1 MSKRINMDLDWRFH
15 LGDAADAGFMGYDD
29 RAWRTVTLPHDWAVE
44 HPFSPSHASG
54 TGYLPGGTAWYR
66 KRFELDESAVGQRV
80 RLSFQGVY
88 KHAKVWV
95 NSNYLGRH
103 AYGYT
108 SFSFDISPFVKAG
121 ENVIAVRVEHED
133 VADSRWYTGSGIDRH
148 VYLNISHPV
157 SFSEYGVF
165 VKTLSAD
172 ASSACL
178 RVEYDAPGAEG
189 ASFRL
194 TDSEGREAARAA
206 AQGEKGGVSLSVP
219 APKLWSPDHPFL
231 YTLTAEALLHGQ
243 AVDREE
249 IRVGIRSFRFDP
261 DSGFFLNGEPM
272 KIKGVCVHHDAGCL
286 GAAVPKPVWARRLRK
301 VKDAGCNAIRTAHN
315 PPDPDLLDLCDEM
328 GFLVMDEAFDEW
340 EGTKNKWWQGHNV
353 YPPKHFG
360 YAEDFPDWHERDL
373 SSMVLRDR
381 NHPSIVLWS
390 IGNEIDYPNDPYVT
404 PLFKE
409 ALGNNDANKPAA
421 ERLYD
426 PRKPDAGR
434 LAAVAKELT
443 AIVHRLDDTRPVTSA
458 LSFPELSNHTGYADQ
473 LDVIGYNYREY
484 FYEDD
489 HKTYPGR
496 VILGSENSHDPKA
509 WFAVRDHDFIAAQF
523 LWTGIDFLGECRG
536 WPVRISQA
544 GMLNLAGYEKPLF
557 YQRRALWTDAP
568 FVRLAVGDGDSE
580 RHGVW
585 NERFRWTGEPGQKK
599 IVSCYTNA
607 GEAELFLNGQSLG
620 KKRLTDADGC
630 RAVWEVAYQPGALR
644 AVAGDAVDELSTAR
658 PAASIAVLPDQTA
671 LRANGRDVVQAE
683 ICLLDENGLPAL
695 DEVIHCQV
703 VGDLALLGIENGC
716 PDDLTP
722 YAEPWRS
729 TLNGRAVA
737 YLRAGRLPGPAV
749 LHVWTASGL
758 SASVRVDIQA
768 E

>member
-1 MSKRINMDLDWRFH
+1 MSKIINMDLDWRFH

-29 RAWRTVTLPHDWAVE
+29 RAWRQVTLPHDWAVE
-44 HPFSPSHASG
+44 HPFDPSHASG

-66 KRFELDESAVGQRV
+66 KHFSLDESAMGKRV
-80 RLSFQGVY
+80 RLTFQGVY
-88 KHAKVWV
+88 KHAKVWI
-95 NSNYLGRH
+95 NSNYLGNH

-121 ENVIAVRVEHED
+121 ENVIAVRVEHND

-148 VYLNISHPV
+148 VTLEISGQAA
-157 SFSEYGVF
+157 FEEYGLF
-165 VKTLSAD
+165 VSAKEAD
-172 ASSACL
+172 ENRAVL
-178 RVEYDAPGAEG
+178 RLQYSAPGAQQVR
-189 ASFRL
+189 FTL
-194 TDSEGREAARAA
+194 TDGT
-206 AQGEKGGVSLSVP
+206 EKNAVKMTGGDGGTVEMTVENP
-219 APKLWSPDHPFL
+219 RLWSPASPFL
-231 YTLTAEALLHGQ
+231 YRLTGTVLVQGE
-243 AVDREE
+243 AVDTVMVP
-249 IRVGIRSFRFDP
+249 VGIRSFRFDP
-261 DSGFFLNGEPM
+261 DQGFFLNGEPM

-286 GAAVPKPVWARRLRK
+286 GAAVPKNVWKRRLLK
-301 VKDAGCNAIRTAHN
+301 FKDAGCNAIRTAHN
-315 PPDPDLLDLCDEM
+315 PPDPDLLDLCDEL

-360 YAEDFPDWHERDL
+360 YAEDFPEWHERDL

-434 LAAVAKELT
+434 LATIAKELT
-443 AIVHRLDDTRPVTSA
+443 EIVHRLDDTRPVTSA

-489 HKTYPGR
+489 HKNYPGR

-523 LWTGIDFLGECRG
+523 LWTGVDFLGECKG

-557 YQRRALWTDAP
+557 YQRKALWTEEP
-568 FVRLAVGDGDSE
+568 FVRIAVGDGDSE

-585 NERFRWTGEPGQKK
+585 NEHFRWTGEPEQTK

-607 GEAELFLNGQSLG
+607 KAAELFLNGVSLG
-620 KKRLTDADGC
+620 KKQLTDIDGC
-630 RAVWEVAYQPGALR
+630 RVCWEVPCQPGTLR
-644 AVAGDAVDELSTAR
+644 AVIDGGEDELSTAQA
-658 PAASIAVLPDQTA
+658 AASIELKPEKTE
-671 LRANGRDVVQAE
+671 LRANGLDTAQVE
-683 ICLLDENGLPAL
+683 ITLLDENGFPAL
-695 DEVIHCQV
+695 DEAVHCQI
-703 VGDLALLGIENGC
+703 VGDMQLLGIENGR

-722 YAEPWRS
+722 YAEPFRT
-729 TLNGRAVA
+729 TLDGRAIA
-737 YLRAGRLPGPAV
+737 YLRAGCVSGSAT

-758 SASVRVDIQA
+758 SAKCVFDQKVP
-768 E
+768 

>member
-1 MSKRINMDLDWRFH
+1 MSKIINMDLDWRFH

-29 RAWRTVTLPHDWAVE
+29 RAWRQVTLPHDWAVE
-44 HPFSPSHASG
+44 HPFDPSHASG

-66 KRFELDESAVGQRV
+66 KHFSLDESAMGKRV
-80 RLSFQGVY
+80 RLTFQGVY
-88 KHAKVWV
+88 KHAKVWI
-95 NSNYLGRH
+95 NSNYLGNH

-121 ENVIAVRVEHED
+121 ENVIAVRVEHND

-148 VYLNISHPV
+148 VTLEISGQAA
-157 SFSEYGVF
+157 FEEYGLF
-165 VKTLSAD
+165 VSTKEAD
-172 ASSACL
+172 ENRAVL
-178 RVEYDAPGAEG
+178 RLQYSAPGAQQVR
-189 ASFRL
+189 FTL
-194 TDSEGREAARAA
+194 TDGT
-206 AQGEKGGVSLSVP
+206 EKNAVKMTGGDGGTVEMTVENP
-219 APKLWSPDHPFL
+219 HLWSPASPFL
-231 YTLTAEALLHGQ
+231 YRLTGTVLVQGE
-243 AVDREE
+243 AVDTVMVP
-249 IRVGIRSFRFDP
+249 VGIRSFRFDP
-261 DSGFFLNGEPM
+261 DQGFFLNGEPM
-272 KIKGVCVHHDAGCL
+272 KIKGVCVHHDGGCL
-286 GAAVPKPVWARRLRK
+286 GAAVPKNVWRRRLLK
-301 VKDAGCNAIRTAHN
+301 FKDAGCNAIRTAHN
-315 PPDPDLLDLCDEM
+315 PPDPDLLDLCDEL

-360 YAEDFPDWHERDL
+360 YAEDFPEWHERDL
-373 SSMVLRDR
+373 ASMVLRDR
-381 NHPSIVLWS
+381 NHPSIILWS

-434 LAAVAKELT
+434 LATIAKELT
-443 AIVHRLDDTRPVTSA
+443 EIVHRLDDTRPVTSA

-489 HKTYPGR
+489 HKNYPGR

-523 LWTGIDFLGECRG
+523 LWTGVDFLGECRG

-557 YQRRALWTDAP
+557 YQRKALWTEEP
-568 FVRLAVGDGDSE
+568 FVRIAVGDGDSE

-585 NERFRWTGEPGQKK
+585 NEHFRWMGEPGQIKF
-599 IVSCYTNA
+599 VSCYTNA
-607 GEAELFLNGQSLG
+607 KAVELFLNGVSLG
-620 KKRLTDADGC
+620 KKQLTDTDGYRVC
-630 RAVWEVAYQPGALR
+630 WEVPYQPGTLR
-644 AVAGDAVDELSTAR
+644 AVIDGGEDELSTAQA
-658 PAASIAVLPDQTA
+658 AASIELKSEKTELCADGLDTA
-671 LRANGRDVVQAE
+671 QVE
-683 ICLLDENGLPAL
+683 ITLLDKKGIPAL
-695 DEVIHCQV
+695 DEVVHCQI
-703 VGDLALLGIENGC
+703 VGDMQLLGIENGR

-722 YAEPWRS
+722 YAEPFRT
-729 TLNGRAVA
+729 TLDGRAIA
-737 YLRAGRLPGPAV
+737 YLRAGCVSGSAP

-758 SASVRVDIQA
+758 SATCVFDQKVP
-768 E
+768 

>member
-1 MSKRINMDLDWRFH
+1 MSKIINMDLDWRFH

-29 RAWRTVTLPHDWAVE
+29 RAWRQVTLPHDWAVE
-44 HPFSPSHASG
+44 HPFDPSHASG

-66 KRFELDESAVGQRV
+66 KHFTLDESAMGKRV
-80 RLSFQGVY
+80 RLTFQGVY
-88 KHAKVWV
+88 KHARVWI
-95 NSNYLGRH
+95 NSNYLGSH

-108 SFSFDISPFVKAG
+108 SFSFDISPFVKTG

-148 VYLNISHPV
+148 VTLEISV
-157 SFSEYGVF
+157 QAAFDEYGLF
-165 VKTLSAD
+165 VSTKEAD
-172 ASSACL
+172 ENRAVL
-178 RVEYDAPGAEG
+178 RLQYSAPGAQQVR
-189 ASFRL
+189 FTL
-194 TDSEGREAARAA
+194 TDGTEKAAVKMTA
-206 AQGEKGGVSLSVP
+206 GDGGTVEMTVENP
-219 APKLWSPDHPFL
+219 RLWSPDSPFL
-231 YTLTAEALLHGQ
+231 YRLTGTVLVQGE
-243 AVDREE
+243 AVDTVTVP
-249 IRVGIRSFRFDP
+249 VGIRSFRFDP
-261 DSGFFLNGEPM
+261 DQGFFLNGEPM

-286 GAAVPKPVWARRLRK
+286 GAAVPKNVWRRRLLKFR
-301 VKDAGCNAIRTAHN
+301 DAGCNAIRTAHN
-315 PPDPDLLDLCDEM
+315 PPDPDLLDLCDEL

-360 YAEDFPDWHERDL
+360 YAEDFPEWHERDL

-434 LAAVAKELT
+434 LSTVAKELT
-443 AIVHRLDDTRPVTSA
+443 EIVHRLDDTRPVTSA

-509 WFAVRDHDFIAAQF
+509 WFAVRDHAFIAAQF
-523 LWTGIDFLGECRG
+523 LWTGIDFLGECKG

-557 YQRRALWTDAP
+557 YQRKALWTEEP
-568 FVRLAVGDGDSE
+568 FVRIAVGDGQSE

-585 NERFRWTGEPGQKK
+585 NEHFRWMGEPGQTK

-607 GEAELFLNGQSLG
+607 RAVELFLNGVSLG
-620 KKRLTDADGC
+620 KKELTDADGC
-630 RAVWEVAYQPGALR
+630 RVCWEVPYQTGMLR
-644 AVAGDAVDELSTAR
+644 AVIDGGEDTLSTAK
-658 PAASIAVLPDQTA
+658 PAASIALNPGTTNLHADGQDMTQV
-671 LRANGRDVVQAE
+671 E
-683 ICLLDENGLPAL
+683 ITLLDENGCPAL
-695 DEVIHCQV
+695 DETVHCQI
-703 VGDLALLGIENGC
+703 VGDMHLLGIENGQ

-722 YAEPWRS
+722 YAESFRK
-729 TLNGRAVA
+729 TLDGRAVA
-737 YLRAGRLPGPAV
+737 YLRAGRISGSAT
-749 LHVWTASGL
+749 LHVWTDSGL
-758 SASVRVDIQA
+758 CATCVFDQK
-768 E
+768 